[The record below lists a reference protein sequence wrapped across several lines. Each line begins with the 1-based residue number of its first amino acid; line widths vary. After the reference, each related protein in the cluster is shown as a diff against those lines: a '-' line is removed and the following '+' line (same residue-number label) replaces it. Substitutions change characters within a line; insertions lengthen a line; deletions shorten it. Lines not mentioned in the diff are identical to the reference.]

1 MNKKGNKM
9 IKKIC
14 FVCVGNICRSP
25 MAEFVFK
32 EMLRQK
38 GLENEYLIESRA
50 TSTEEIGNPPHYGTV
65 LKLAQFGIVPAN
77 KFAEQLKKSDY
88 KKYDLIIGMDDMNIR
103 GILRIVGG
111 DPENKVRKLLS
122 FAGSDKNI
130 ADPWY
135 TNDFDTTYVDIKAGC
150 DALAEYLGI

>member
-1 MNKKGNKM
+1 
-9 IKKIC
+9 
-14 FVCVGNICRSP
+14 

-32 EMLRQK
+32 EMLRQR
-38 GLENEYLIESRA
+38 GLESEYLIESRS

-65 LKLAQFGIVPAN
+65 LKLSQYGIVPAN

-111 DPENKVRKLLS
+111 DPENKVRKMLS
-122 FAGSDKNI
+122 FAGSDRNI

-135 TNDFDTTYVDIKAGC
+135 TNDFDTTYTDIKQGC
-150 DALAEYLGI
+150 DGLAEYLGV

>member
-1 MNKKGNKM
+1 M
-9 IKKIC
+9 IKSIC
-14 FVCVGNICRSP
+14 FVCTGNICRSP

-32 EMLRQK
+32 EMLRQR
-38 GLENEYLIESRA
+38 GLEKNYIIESRA
-50 TSTEEIGNPPHYGTV
+50 TTTEEIGNPPHYGTV

-103 GILRIVGG
+103 GIMRIIGS
-111 DPENKVRKLLS
+111 DPDNKARKMLS
-122 FAGSDKNI
+122 FAGTDRSI

-135 TNDFDTTYVDIKAGC
+135 TNDFDTAYNDIKEGC
-150 DALAEYLGI
+150 DALAVYLGI

>member
-1 MNKKGNKM
+1 MTRS
-9 IKKIC
+9 IC

-32 EMLRQK
+32 EMLRQR
-38 GLENEYLIESRA
+38 GLGSEYLIESRA

-65 LKLAQFGIVPAN
+65 LKLAQFGIVPAD

-103 GILRIVGG
+103 SILRIIGS
-111 DPENKVRKLLS
+111 DPENKVCKLLS
-122 FAGSDKNI
+122 FAGSDRNI

-135 TNDFDTTYVDIKAGC
+135 TNDFDTTYNDIKLGC
-150 DALAEYLGI
+150 DGLAEYLGI

>member
-1 MNKKGNKM
+1 
-9 IKKIC
+9 
-14 FVCVGNICRSP
+14 

-32 EMLRQK
+32 EMLRQR
-38 GLENEYLIESRA
+38 GLEDSYLIESRA
-50 TSTEEIGNPPHYGTV
+50 TTTEEIGNPPHYGTV

-77 KFAEQLKKSDY
+77 KFAEQLRKSDY

-111 DPENKVRKLLS
+111 DPENKVSKMLS
-122 FAGSDKNI
+122 FAGSDRNI

-135 TNDFDTTYVDIKAGC
+135 TNDFDTAYNDIKQGC
-150 DALAEYLGI
+150 DGLAEFLGI

>member
-1 MNKKGNKM
+1 M
-9 IKKIC
+9 IKSIC

-65 LKLAQFGIVPAN
+65 MKLAQFGIVPAN

-103 GILRIVGG
+103 GILRIVGR
-111 DPENKVRKLLS
+111 DPENKVRKMLS

-135 TNDFDTTYVDIKAGC
+135 TNDFDTTYDDIKAGC
-150 DALAEYLGI
+150 DALAEYIGI